1 MSRLPLLTL
10 GAAALLALAPAA
22 AALPTNAHFDPTKF
36 PKACSPCHKGHGAP
50 GTPRLT
56 GGTKEFCLKCHESAA
71 KDVARRLELGLGA
84 AASPADVRT
93 EFLKAVSHDRAT
105 CFDCHSAHAPKV
117 FSAAG
122 FPNASPKRSFRY
134 ESDLCLSCHGSR
146 GAQGPD
152 PHDLSKL
159 LVATNPSFHPVVAG
173 GHAASVPSLL
183 PPYNLSSRV
192 NCTDCHA
199 NDDVSG
205 PRGPHGSRVPKI
217 LGKGY
222 WTTDGQAES
231 PSAYALCYSCHDR
244 RSILS
249 DASFPV
255 HKKHV
260 VDERTSCATCH
271 NPHGATSAR
280 ALIRF
285 NEAFPTTGV
294 VASSSGRLEFAS
306 SSAGRGTC
314 YLTCHGK
321 NHDPL
326 IYGGGALKMERRPA
340 AANAPRGD
348 LRPAPRQVV
357 PAPGHPEPR
366 PVPESPKP

>member
-1 MSRLPLLTL
+1 MPRLPLLTL
-10 GAAALLALAPAA
+10 GSAILLALAPAA

-36 PKACSPCHKGHGAP
+36 PRPCSPCHMGHGAP
-50 GTPRLT
+50 GTPRLA
-56 GGTKEFCLKCHESAA
+56 GGTKEFCLKCHESAV
-71 KDVARRLELGLGA
+71 KDVGRRIALGLGA
-84 AASPADVRT
+84 AASPPDVRT
-93 EFLKAVSHDRAT
+93 EFLKAASHGRAT
-105 CFDCHSAHAPKV
+105 CFDCHSAHAPKFV
-117 FSAAG
+117 SAAG

-146 GAQGPD
+146 GVQGPD

-173 GHAASVPSLL
+173 GHATSVPSLL
-183 PPYNLSSRV
+183 PSYTLSSRV

-205 PRGPHGSRVPKI
+205 PRGPHGSRVPKL

-231 PSAYALCYSCHDR
+231 PSAYALCYACHDR
-244 RSILS
+244 QSILS

-255 HKKHV
+255 HRKHV
-260 VDERTSCATCH
+260 VNERTSCATCH

-294 VASSSGRLEFAS
+294 TASASGRLEFVS

-314 YLTCHGK
+314 YMTCHGK
-321 NHDPL
+321 NHNPL
-326 IYGGGALKMERRPA
+326 TYGGGALGTQRPPAPPATLRGDSRPA
-340 AANAPRGD
+340 LPEAG
-348 LRPAPRQVV
+348 
-357 PAPGHPEPR
+357 PAPGRPEPR
-366 PVPESPKP
+366 KRPEPQRQ